1 MPAIRSRLVT
11 VNGVKPR
18 VEVRVVSV
26 WPLAFTEGK
35 RKDRWMITCSRAWR
49 TRWAAICT
57 S

>member
-1 MPAIRSRLVT
+1 MPAMRSLLVT

-18 VEVRVVSV
+18 VEARVVSV

-35 RKDRWMITCSRAWR
+35 RKDRWMTTCSRAAS